1 MSLARLVCRV
11 LILGV
16 LCLATVGA
24 TLQIL
29 ALLDPLGQDASS
41 ARAAPV
47 ANRPAPRAAAARPA
61 VALAA
66 CARGAATGA
75 AASAALAASL
85 PPAPRHSPAALAAME
100 PPPENAP
107 PRAALLRAASNV
119 RAKAATPPRLPRTN
133 AGDGIDPDALLS
145 GGLALLAAVILGGT
159 ALRLSG
165 QATAFADTACAGLR
179 AARLAAAARRER
191 H

>member
-16 LCLATVGA
+16 LCLATIGA

-47 ANRPAPRAAAARPA
+47 ANRPAPPPT

-66 CARGAATGA
+66 SARGAATGA

-85 PPAPRHSPAALAAME
+85 PPAPRRSPAALAAME

-107 PRAALLRAASNV
+107 PRAALLRAASNA
-119 RAKAATPPRLPRTN
+119 RAKAATPPRLPRTD
-133 AGDGIDPDALLS
+133 AGDGIGPDALLS